1 MQPVTPSRST
11 PSPSAAD
18 ATKPLDHPD
27 NLLGTGAL
35 PADLEG
41 TLRADGIRFATRL
54 ATGDGHT
61 FLLCGSRPPDEAAV
75 DMLRDAW
82 HVRQCV

>member
-1 MQPVTPSRST
+1 MQPVTPSRPTS
-11 PSPSAAD
+11 SPSATD

-35 PADLEG
+35 PADLEA
-41 TLRADGIRFATRL
+41 TLRAGGARFATRL
-54 ATGDGHT
+54 ATSDGHT

-82 HVRQCV
+82 RVRQYV